1 MSFDWDA
8 VPVEANPQ
16 GGQLPESR
24 LERKGQQLENL
35 AKAALKLA
43 RNGDVIVDFCSGAGH
58 LGIILAHFLPRCQVI
73 LLENKE
79 ESLRR
84 ARLRVEKLNLSNVS
98 FYQCNLDYFQV
109 SLSSV
114 FYISDVMCFKI
125 F

>member
-1 MSFDWDA
+1 VIPKYEPSPFGFDVSFDWDA

-43 RNGDVIVDFCSGAGH
+43 RNGDIIVDFCSGAGH
-58 LGIILAHFLPRCQVI
+58 LGIILAHFLPRCHVI

-84 ARLRVEKLNLSNVS
+84 ARQRVDKLNLSNVS
-98 FYQCNLDYFQV
+98 FYQCNLDYFKV
-109 SLSSV
+109 
-114 FYISDVMCFKI
+114 
-125 F
+125 